1 MKALRR
7 GLVIV
12 KFIKEATDSILYSE
26 HPIKI
31 GSHTSRGGGGVA
43 GLLPN
48 ITGMCAP
55 GFELNLF

>member
-31 GSHTSRGGGGVA
+31 GSHTSRGGGG
-43 GLLPN
+43 G
-48 ITGMCAP
+48 GGAP
-55 GFELNLF
+55 TKHHRYVCPRF